1 MLLMP
6 KATIVWL
13 VDNTALS
20 FEQIA
25 EFCKVHILEV
35 KGIADGDV
43 AVGIKGAD
51 PISSGQLTREEI
63 ERCEADP
70 KAKMEM
76 AKAKRD
82 MPPIQTKQG
91 RNYTPVSKRQERPN
105 AIAWLVRNHEE
116 LNDAQVSR
124 LVGTTKPTIQAIRNR
139 NHWNSANISPMDPV
153 TLGLCSQ
160 MELDKEVSRA
170 AKRAANKRK
179 LEEKAAAE
187 RGEEVLK
194 TPEESLAE
202 DVGSQ
207 SSESSDLGSVGSA
220 GEELASEEPSAE
232 NVFGDAFSNA
242 EKAQEEKE

>member
-70 KAKMEM
+70 KAKIEM

-91 RNYTPVSKRQERPN
+91 RSYTPVSKRQERPN

-179 LEEKAAAE
+179 IEEKAAAE
-187 RGEEVLK
+187 RGEVLK

-202 DVGSQ
+202 D
-207 SSESSDLGSVGSA
+207 SESPKPESSNLGSVGS
-220 GEELASEEPSAE
+220 ASEEPSAE